1 MADART
7 LSVTYSSDQGR
18 ARPLPWVQAPALFTT
33 AALYPH
39 PPGAR
44 PSLCPTPISHAATTS
59 EGVVYSTGQGLCG
72 APASLY
78 FLMGFQSTSKA

>member
-33 AALYPH
+33 GRALPPSSRGAALALPH
-39 PPGAR
+39 PDKPCSYHERGRSLFDRAGALR
-44 PSLCPTPISHAATTS
+44 SSGLFVFSNGIPIDI
-59 EGVVYSTGQGLCG
+59 
-72 APASLY
+72 
-78 FLMGFQSTSKA
+78 